1 MDEENNNVDDEDDE
15 DEEEEMQPISIR
27 ASTPADNFIEDDDP
41 DIEDFPQGVDNEV
54 VVDNDEDVRVNVS
67 REGDVEIV
75 GEDIAVEIIAE
86 RAIVPDT
93 EDDTDD
99 DIADDDEYPLPVI
112 NTATTEEVLGIS
124 SDSDTGGT
132 VEAAE
137 DTLEAGAAA
146 GAASREM
153 SPVPGPST
161 SGQHQSVVRCSRGKR
176 LPWRDT
182 DYNDTSDSEEDEVRG
197 PDPSPGSREAAVVTP
212 AVGVITTPASSYG
225 GIIIQP
231 SRELTS
237 VPRSRGLTDFNERRF
252 WRQLSS
258 NNEDLGSIEPTVSSS
273 STPEL
278 RVRSVSSLQPSWW
291 RRRPTPPPPLVMTI
305 SPATSSQPAPSR
317 QGEEGAGSSSSVPTL
332 PNTTI
337 RRILPINTT
346 DLVPAPAPPAPVE
359 PARLEAVRSPSPVSP
374 PQSAMYSPVQLPTF
388 PPVNAPRFE
397 PGDLRARV
405 EEAAPRD
412 PRARVV
418 SRESIY
424 SITEEAAPRARNT
437 EMLDRIRDGARDLDR
452 IDRILELSRRSRVT
466 AELESER
473 RREAERTRREWLT
486 DLQRERELTERTIYT
501 GRRSLER
508 AETVMSR
515 GRDTGDREE
524 RSWARA
530 RALRALHAEHPAVY
544 LGGQRVRT
552 QEDDVTNEFVRD
564 TTDNEDAED
573 TPPASKRPRVD
584 GDQPS
589 SQYDADMAEALS
601 RSLADQGGATTTTA
615 TARDAELEPG
625 CSHWSKTSGTPV
637 PALDADTAAT
647 ADATVED
654 EEENLQLNVH
664 NEIEPEPQKNF
675 EEVNNEENMDLM
687 EDDENNIVELK
698 IEDLECSDI
707 EEEDQESWAEEVR
720 GNRFERYK
728 SRNMPVTTT
737 EALHEKTGNKEFIQ
751 DFDYFMLKIKQAA
764 KDTHRKARSWL
775 FTHPKC
781 YLKFQTCKNPQFA
794 LNLLTKFEDEEGFI
808 EVSSPMEWQLSEA
821 GPSGQENPSP
831 RKEMLKHHA
840 ALRDYILYKLE
851 SCDLGS
857 STDCILRK
865 DKIRSNLNNVEVSLA
880 RMKVWDKLKKQIQNE
895 KKDKEDLKEARD
907 PDNSSKEVNAAK
919 TFFAS
924 QKFREL
930 WDKYVK
936 IWDKVQAENKVSK
949 KDFVDFG
956 LWARFLVGKL
966 NKNIL

>member
-137 DTLEAGAAA
+137 DTLEAGGAA

-437 EMLDRIRDGARDLDR
+437 ETLERIRDGARDLDR

-601 RSLADQGGATTTTA
+601 RSLADQGGAATTTTA
-615 TARDAELEPG
+615 ARDAEPQPG
-625 CSHWSKTSGTPV
+625 CSHWGQTSGTPA
-637 PALDADTAAT
+637 PAQEADTPATAAAT
-647 ADATVED
+647 PAATPVTPAAGEAATPGSPVYEPPD
-654 EEENLQLNVH
+654 YEAMYRQLAASNRKLVQELQSS
-664 NEIEPEPQKNF
+664 
-675 EEVNNEENMDLM
+675 
-687 EDDENNIVELK
+687 
-698 IEDLECSDI
+698 LECPVCLETIRSAPVKCCRNGHLICNVCITRAQICPTCRAPMGISMSMKCVSHVANRLIDLLPHPCTNKDRGCPV
-707 EEEDQESWAEEVR
+707 EELLTVLTAHETECRYRDVR
-720 GNRFERYK
+720 CPVGYCPDTVPMSSLATHLSSQPHSFPTRGCSGAGVLSHVRALPA
-728 SRNMPVTTT
+728 STPVTDLNNAT
-737 EALHEKTGNKEFIQ
+737 FFMRS
-751 DFDYFMLKIKQAA
+751 FDPV
-764 KDTHRKARSWL
+764 R
-775 FTHPKC
+775 FTHAGAVF
-781 YLKFQTCKNPQFA
+781 YLQT
-794 LNLLTKFEDEEGFI
+794 I
-808 EVSSPMEWQLSEA
+808 VS
-821 GPSGQENPSP
+821 
-831 RKEMLKHHA
+831 
-840 ALRDYILYKLE
+840 
-851 SCDLGS
+851 
-857 STDCILRK
+857 
-865 DKIRSNLNNVEVSLA
+865 
-880 RMKVWDKLKKQIQNE
+880 
-895 KKDKEDLKEARD
+895 
-907 PDNSSKEVNAAK
+907 PD
-919 TFFAS
+919 
-924 QKFREL
+924 R
-930 WDKYVK
+930 
-936 IWDKVQAENKVSK
+936 
-949 KDFVDFG
+949 
-956 LWARFLVGKL
+956 RFLHSFVQLEGSRAECGRWWVRL
-966 NKNIL
+966 SVQPCSAFTQSQASVTVRPVTLDHHCRDDLQTIGHAQITPQG

>member
-137 DTLEAGAAA
+137 DTLEAGGAG

-153 SPVPGPST
+153 SPQPGPST

-212 AVGVITTPASSYG
+212 AVGVITTSASSYG

-397 PGDLRARV
+397 PGAARVEGAAPRDLRARV
-405 EEAAPRD
+405 EGAAP
-412 PRARVV
+412 
-418 SRESIY
+418 
-424 SITEEAAPRARNT
+424 
-437 EMLDRIRDGARDLDR
+437 EMLERIRDGARDLDR
-452 IDRILELSRRSRVT
+452 IDRILELSRRSRFT

-564 TTDNEDAED
+564 TADNDDTED

-589 SQYDADMAEALS
+589 SQYDADIAEALS
-601 RSLADQGGATTTTA
+601 RSRADQGRAATSTT
-615 TARDAELEPG
+615 RDAELQPG
-625 CSHWSKTSGTPV
+625 CSHWTPA
-637 PALDADTAAT
+637 PAQEADTAAT
-647 ADATVED
+647 DDATLED
-654 EEENLQLNVH
+654 EEDNLQHNVH
-664 NEIEPEPQKNF
+664 NEIEPEPSKSL
-675 EEVNNEENMDLM
+675 EEVNNEKNVERM

-707 EEEDQESWAEEVR
+707 EEEDQESWVEQVKE
-720 GNRFERYK
+720 NRFERYK
-728 SRNMPVTTT
+728 SRNMPVTTI
-737 EALHEKTGNKEFIQ
+737 EALHEKTGNKELIQ
-751 DFDYFMLKIKQAA
+751 DFDNFLLNIKQAA
-764 KDTHRKARSWL
+764 KDTHRKAKSWL
-775 FTHPKC
+775 FTHPKS
-781 YLKFQTCKNPQFA
+781 YLKFQTSKNPQFE
-794 LNLLTKFEDEEGFI
+794 LNLLTKFEDEKVFV
-808 EVSSPMEWQLSEA
+808 EVSSPIEWQLTEA
-821 GPSGQENPSP
+821 GPSGQENPSQ

-851 SCDLGS
+851 SCELGS
-857 STDCILRK
+857 STDSLFRK
-865 DKIRSNLNNVEVSLA
+865 ERIRSNLNNVESQLT
-880 RMKVWDKLKKQIQNE
+880 RMKIWDKLKKQIQNE

-907 PDNSSKEVNAAK
+907 PDNSTKEANAAK

-924 QKFREL
+924 QKFREM
-930 WDKYVK
+930 WDKYVE
-936 IWDKVQAENKVSK
+936 IWTKVQAENKVSK
-949 KDFVDFG
+949 KDFVEFG

-966 NKNIL
+966 YKNIL

>member
-137 DTLEAGAAA
+137 DTLEAGGAG

-153 SPVPGPST
+153 SPQPGPST

-212 AVGVITTPASSYG
+212 AVGVITTSASSYG

-305 SPATSSQPAPSR
+305 SPATPSQPAPSR

-397 PGDLRARV
+397 PGAARVEGAAPRDLRARV
-405 EEAAPRD
+405 EGAAP
-412 PRARVV
+412 
-418 SRESIY
+418 
-424 SITEEAAPRARNT
+424 
-437 EMLDRIRDGARDLDR
+437 EMLERIRDGARDLDR
-452 IDRILELSRRSRVT
+452 IDRILELSRRSRFT

-564 TTDNEDAED
+564 TADNDDTED

-601 RSLADQGGATTTTA
+601 RSLADQGGADTTTTTA
-615 TARDAELEPG
+615 AARDTEPQPG
-625 CSHWSKTSGTPV
+625 CSHWGQTSGTPA
-637 PALDADTAAT
+637 PAQEADTAAT
-647 ADATVED
+647 AAATPATPAAAEAATPGSPVYEPPD
-654 EEENLQLNVH
+654 YEAMYRQLAASNRKLVQELQSS
-664 NEIEPEPQKNF
+664 
-675 EEVNNEENMDLM
+675 
-687 EDDENNIVELK
+687 
-698 IEDLECSDI
+698 LECPVCLETIRSAPVKCCRNGHLICNVCITRAQICPTCRAPMGISMSMKCVSHVANRLIDLLPHPCTNKDRGCPVEELLTVLTTHETECRYRDVRCPVGYCPDTVPMSSLATHLSSQPHSFPTRGCSGAGVLSHVRALPASTPVSDLNNATFFMRSFDPVRFTHAGAVFYLQTI
-707 EEEDQESWAEEVR
+707 VSADRRFLHSFVQLEGSRAECGRWWVR
-720 GNRFERYK
+720 LSVQPCSAFTQSQASVTVR
-728 SRNMPVTTT
+728 PVT
-737 EALHEKTGNKEFIQ
+737 LDHHCR
-751 DFDYFMLKIKQAA
+751 DDL
-764 KDTHRKARSWL
+764 
-775 FTHPKC
+775 
-781 YLKFQTCKNPQFA
+781 QTIGHAQITPQ
-794 LNLLTKFEDEEGFI
+794 G
-808 EVSSPMEWQLSEA
+808 
-821 GPSGQENPSP
+821 
-831 RKEMLKHHA
+831 
-840 ALRDYILYKLE
+840 
-851 SCDLGS
+851 
-857 STDCILRK
+857 
-865 DKIRSNLNNVEVSLA
+865 
-880 RMKVWDKLKKQIQNE
+880 
-895 KKDKEDLKEARD
+895 
-907 PDNSSKEVNAAK
+907 
-919 TFFAS
+919 
-924 QKFREL
+924 
-930 WDKYVK
+930 
-936 IWDKVQAENKVSK
+936 
-949 KDFVDFG
+949 
-956 LWARFLVGKL
+956 
-966 NKNIL
+966 

>member
-1 MDEENNNVDDEDDE
+1 MGNRSLIDTTRAFLTKAASLDDENDRKFKKILKLMNMALELLASLLQKMHPGAESHERPLEGDGTAENNNKKPVLKKVTPKKSAVEHICRHCKTKFTNPEAYNKHLTKKHDATEEHVDIPKVTCFLNTKDGNRCNLR
-15 DEEEEMQPISIR
+15 QPLPMTRHLETHGIKKPNEKDIQMRFFKSYDGGQSFTDVVFLPR
-27 ASTPADNFIEDDDP
+27 HHPDP
-41 DIEDFPQGVDNEV
+41 DPESYVDY
-54 VVDNDEDVRVNVS
+54 
-67 REGDVEIV
+67 
-75 GEDIAVEIIAE
+75 
-86 RAIVPDT
+86 
-93 EDDTDD
+93 
-99 DIADDDEYPLPVI
+99 DEY
-112 NTATTEEVLGIS
+112 
-124 SDSDTGGT
+124 
-132 VEAAE
+132 
-137 DTLEAGAAA
+137 
-146 GAASREM
+146 
-153 SPVPGPST
+153 
-161 SGQHQSVVRCSRGKR
+161 
-176 LPWRDT
+176 
-182 DYNDTSDSEEDEVRG
+182 VRG
-197 PDPSPGSREAAVVTP
+197 TM
-212 AVGVITTPASSYG
+212 
-225 GIIIQP
+225 
-231 SRELTS
+231 
-237 VPRSRGLTDFNERRF
+237 
-252 WRQLSS
+252 
-258 NNEDLGSIEPTVSSS
+258 NNED
-273 STPEL
+273 
-278 RVRSVSSLQPSWW
+278 
-291 RRRPTPPPPLVMTI
+291 
-305 SPATSSQPAPSR
+305 
-317 QGEEGAGSSSSVPTL
+317 
-332 PNTTI
+332 
-337 RRILPINTT
+337 
-346 DLVPAPAPPAPVE
+346 
-359 PARLEAVRSPSPVSP
+359 
-374 PQSAMYSPVQLPTF
+374 
-388 PPVNAPRFE
+388 
-397 PGDLRARV
+397 
-405 EEAAPRD
+405 
-412 PRARVV
+412 
-418 SRESIY
+418 
-424 SITEEAAPRARNT
+424 TEE
-437 EMLDRIRDGARDLDR
+437 
-452 IDRILELSRRSRVT
+452 
-466 AELESER
+466 
-473 RREAERTRREWLT
+473 
-486 DLQRERELTERTIYT
+486 
-501 GRRSLER
+501 
-508 AETVMSR
+508 
-515 GRDTGDREE
+515 
-524 RSWARA
+524 
-530 RALRALHAEHPAVY
+530 
-544 LGGQRVRT
+544 
-552 QEDDVTNEFVRD
+552 
-564 TTDNEDAED
+564 

-584 GDQPS
+584 GDQQS
-589 SQYDADMAEALS
+589 SQYDADMTEALS
-601 RSLADQGGATTTTA
+601 RSLADQGGAATTNTAARVAELQPGCFHWTPALAQEMDTAATADATLEDEEYDADMTEALSRSLADQGGAATTTTT

-664 NEIEPEPQKNF
+664 NEIEPEPQKSF

-781 YLKFQTCKNPQFA
+781 YLKFQTSKNPQFA

-865 DKIRSNLNNVEVSLA
+865 DKIRTNLNNVEVSLA

-924 QKFREL
+924 KKFLEL
-930 WDKYVK
+930 WDKFQK
-936 IWDKVQAENKVSK
+936 IWDKVQAENTVSK

-966 NKNIL
+966 YKNIL